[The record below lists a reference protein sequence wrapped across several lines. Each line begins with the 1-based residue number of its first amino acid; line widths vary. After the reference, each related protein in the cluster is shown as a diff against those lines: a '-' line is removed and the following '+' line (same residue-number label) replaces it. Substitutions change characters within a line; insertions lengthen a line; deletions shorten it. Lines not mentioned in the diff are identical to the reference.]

1 MLAACTAVSTKPGEI
16 PMNDFLLVGALIGL
30 VTGLLHATYLSRL
43 VASDK
48 NSIGSSA
55 RVSAL
60 NFAFWT
66 CGLWILMG
74 AYILG
79 LWLIAVIFYIVFKA
93 FRQ

>member
-1 MLAACTAVSTKPGEI
+1 MLAACTAVSTIPGEM

-30 VTGLLHATYLSRL
+30 ITGLLHAAYLSRL
-43 VASDK
+43 VASGT
-48 NSIGSSA
+48 NSVGSSA

-60 NFAFWT
+60 NFTLWT

-74 AYILG
+74 AYVFAI
-79 LWLIAVIFYIVFKA
+79 WLISVIFYIVFKA